1 MALIKCEECGREV
14 SDKAPACPGC
24 GAPVNISE
32 TTATAPDTVS
42 FEDGRFRGTRAMVL
56 DLAVKAVQAARYKVD
71 QINESAG
78 VVGFTTGMTM
88 GSWSGVSGSI
98 VLSETQP
105 FMFRVSGTGKQNV
118 RGGQIIA
125 LDLFG
130 ESKAKVEKVICEMQR
145 LAS

>member
-1 MALIKCEECGREV
+1 
-14 SDKAPACPGC
+14 
-24 GAPVNISE
+24 
-32 TTATAPDTVS
+32 
-42 FEDGRFRGTRAMVL
+42 MVL

-71 QINESAG
+71 QINDGAG

-98 VLSETQP
+98 VLSETEP
-105 FMFRVSGTGKQNV
+105 FTFQVTGTGKQNV

-130 ESKAKVEKVICEMQR
+130 ESKAKVEKVIREMQR
-145 LAS
+145 LAG